1 MGGLVLTATSVGY
14 RVARL
19 MRDGP
24 VRARVRATFEHA
36 CHLLTDGGEL
46 LTLLEGDR
54 RGPMTAI
61 VPGLAAALGA
71 VDVGLS
77 ATLTAGAL
85 VLAPATLRVDLPAAA
100 VWERPAPPG
109 RPLADRD
116 ARHAWVR
123 EARAMALRRQ
133 EPGFMAW
140 LDGGI
145 AAGAEGEGR
154 PDGAG
159 SLATIIERRGRA
171 AIGELAAAL
180 RAGDVGGAG
189 AAAEALIGLGPGL
202 TPAGDDL
209 LTGLLLTLRM
219 ACPAPDERPAW
230 LGELARRVVARAEE
244 GTTLAGRQQLRLA
257 AQGEADEVTLRAA
270 TAMLWGTEEDRAPIE
285 ALLAVGHS
293 SGADLLAGICLAVE
307 RPAAV

>member
-85 VLAPATLRVDLPAAA
+85 VLAPA

-219 ACPAPDERPAW
+219 ACPAPDEPPAW

-257 AQGEADEVTLRAA
+257 AEGEADEVTLRAA
-270 TAMLWGTEEDRAPIE
+270 TAMLWGTEEDPAPIE

-307 RPAAV
+307 LPAAV